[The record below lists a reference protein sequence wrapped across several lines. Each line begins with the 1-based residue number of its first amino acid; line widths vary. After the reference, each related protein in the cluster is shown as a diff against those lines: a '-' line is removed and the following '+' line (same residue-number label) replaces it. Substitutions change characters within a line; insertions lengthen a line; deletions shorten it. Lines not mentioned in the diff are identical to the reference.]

1 MKFPTFRVGL
11 LFAALFVM
19 CFAFRGIFAMD
30 ETLDGLRRED
40 EVAAKQPKA
49 LRERRAAKN
58 NATPNLPDILKRLQ
72 AVEKK

>member
-1 MKFPTFRVGL
+1 MKFSTFRVGL
-11 LFAALFVM
+11 LFAAVFVM
-19 CFAFRGIFAMD
+19 CFAFHSIFAMD

-40 EVAAKQPKA
+40 EVTAKQPKA
-49 LRERRAAKN
+49 LREKRAAKS

>member
-11 LFAALFVM
+11 LFAAVFVM
-19 CFAFRGIFAMD
+19 CFAFHSIFAMD
-30 ETLDGLRRED
+30 ETVDGLRRED
-40 EVAAKQPKA
+40 EVAAKYPKA

-58 NATPNLPDILKRLQ
+58 NVAPNLPDILKRLQ

>member
-11 LFAALFVM
+11 LFAAVFV
-19 CFAFRGIFAMD
+19 GIFAMD
-30 ETLDGLRRED
+30 ETVDGLRRED
-40 EVAAKQPKA
+40 EVAAKYPEA